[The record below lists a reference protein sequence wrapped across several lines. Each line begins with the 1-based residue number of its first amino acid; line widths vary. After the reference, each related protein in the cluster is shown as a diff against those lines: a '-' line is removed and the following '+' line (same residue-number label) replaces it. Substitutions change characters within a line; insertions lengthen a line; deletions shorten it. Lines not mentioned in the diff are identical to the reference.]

1 MEHFTPNGIITLTT
15 DFGLQDPY
23 VAIMKGVILGIAP
36 HATIIDYTHGVE
48 PGNIA
53 QAAHLLRTGCQY
65 FPPGT
70 VHVVVVDPGVGSD
83 RRAIAIETPA
93 WTFVGPDN
101 GVLALAAQDAQH
113 AWNDQV
119 HIIELT
125 NQQFWRS
132 SLSATFH
139 GRDLFAPVAA
149 HLAAGVAFA
158 SLGRPLDALVP
169 ASMQVVQ
176 RLGNGVLRGQI
187 VHIDRFGNCI
197 TNIGQADLEHYNIG
211 TQVLVEITDQQISGL
226 VRTYAEAPPCL
237 PTCLIGSGG
246 NLEIAVPNG
255 SAAAMLGV
263 GIGDPLR
270 VRRTGAWD
278 EGRGARE
285 VGS

>member
-1 MEHFTPNGIITLTT
+1 MNTFTANAIITLTT
-15 DFGLQDPY
+15 DFGLDDPY

-36 HATIIDYTHGVE
+36 HATIVDYTHGVE

-53 QAAHLLRTGCQY
+53 QAAHLLRSGCQY
-65 FPPGT
+65 FPQGT

-93 WTFVGPDN
+93 CTFVGPDN
-101 GVLALAAQDAQH
+101 GVLALAAQDAQ
-113 AWNDQV
+113 DVGGEQV

-158 SLGRPLDALVP
+158 SLGQPTDTFVP
-169 ASMQVVQ
+169 ADMQVVQ
-176 RLGNGVLRGQI
+176 CIDNGLLRGQI

-197 TNIGQADLEHYNIG
+197 TNITRYDLARYGIG
-211 TQVLVEITDQQISGL
+211 EQVIVEIIDQQIGGL
-226 VRTYAEAPPCL
+226 IRTYADVPPGRL
-237 PTCLIGSGG
+237 TCLIGSGG

-263 GIGDPLR
+263 GIGDRLR
-270 VRRTGAWD
+270 VRKVET
-278 EGRGARE
+278 RE
-285 VGS
+285 VGK

>member
-1 MEHFTPNGIITLTT
+1 MEHFTANGIITLTT

-36 HATIIDYTHGVE
+36 HATIVDYTHGVE

-65 FPPGT
+65 FPSGT

-83 RRAIAIETPA
+83 RRAIAIQTPA

-113 AWNDQV
+113 AADQQMRML
-119 HIIELT
+119 ELT
-125 NQQFWRS
+125 NEQWWRS

-149 HLAAGVAFA
+149 HLVAGVPFA
-158 SLGRPLDALVP
+158 ALGRPLDALVP
-169 ASMQVVQ
+169 ADMQVAQ
-176 RLGNGVLRGQI
+176 CINDGVLRGQI

-197 TNIGQADLEHYNIG
+197 TNITRDDLARYTIG
-211 TQVLVEITDQQISGL
+211 EQVVVEIIDQQIEGL
-226 VRTYAEAPPCL
+226 IRTYADAPPGL
-237 PTCLIGSGG
+237 LTCLIGSGG
-246 NLEIAVPNG
+246 NVEIAVPNG

-263 GIGDPLR
+263 AIGDKLR
-270 VRRTGAWD
+270 VRR
-278 EGRGARE
+278 ART
-285 VGS
+285 

>member
-1 MEHFTPNGIITLTT
+1 MNTFTANAIITLTT
-15 DFGLQDPY
+15 DFGLDDPY

-36 HATIIDYTHGVE
+36 HATIVDYTHGVE

-65 FPPGT
+65 FPQGT
-70 VHVVVVDPGVGSD
+70 VHVAVVDPGVGSD

-93 WTFVGPDN
+93 CTFVGPDN
-101 GVLALAAQDAQH
+101 GVLALAAQDAQ
-113 AWNDQV
+113 DVGGEQV

-158 SLGRPLDALVP
+158 SLGQPTDTLVP
-169 ASMQVVQ
+169 ADMQVVQ
-176 RLGNGVLRGQI
+176 CIDNGLLRGQI

-197 TNIGQADLEHYNIG
+197 TNITRYDLARYGIG
-211 TQVLVEITDQQISGL
+211 EQVIVEIIDQQIGGL
-226 VRTYAEAPPCL
+226 IRTYADVPPGRL
-237 PTCLIGSGG
+237 TCLIGSGG

-263 GIGDPLR
+263 GIGDRLR
-270 VRRTGAWD
+270 VRKVET
-278 EGRGARE
+278 RE
-285 VGS
+285 VGK

>member
-1 MEHFTPNGIITLTT
+1 MEQFTPNGMITLTT

-36 HATIIDYTHGVE
+36 HATLIDYTHGVE

-65 FPPGT
+65 FPRGT

-93 WTFVGPDN
+93 WIFVGPDN
-101 GVLALAAQDAQH
+101 GVLALAAQDAQD
-113 AWNDQV
+113 AWDGQV
-119 HIIELT
+119 HILELT
-125 NQQFWRS
+125 NEKYWRS

-149 HLAAGVAFA
+149 HLAAGAAFA
-158 SLGRPLDALVP
+158 SLGRPLDAFVP
-169 ASMQVVQ
+169 ADMQGVQ
-176 RLGNGVLRGQI
+176 RVNDGLLRGQI

-197 TNIGQADLEHYNIG
+197 TNITHSDLTRHELG
-211 TQVLVEITDQQISGL
+211 AQVVVEIIDQQIAGL
-226 VRTYAEAPPCL
+226 VRTYADAPPGRL
-237 PTCLIGSGG
+237 TCLIGSGG

-255 SAAAMLGV
+255 SAAGMLGV
-263 GIGDPLR
+263 GIGDRLR
-270 VRRTGAWD
+270 VRRTGA
-278 EGRGARE
+278 RE

>member
-1 MEHFTPNGIITLTT
+1 MDTFKANGIITLTT

-36 HATIIDYTHGVE
+36 HARIVDYTHGVE

-53 QAAHLLRTGCQY
+53 QAAYLLRSGCNY
-65 FPPGT
+65 FPSGT

-83 RRAIAIETPA
+83 RRAIALQTPK

-101 GVLALAAQDAQH
+101 GVLALAAQDARDT
-113 AWNDQV
+113 WNEQV
-119 HIIELT
+119 RLIELT
-125 NQQFWRS
+125 NDQFWRP

-149 HLAAGVAFA
+149 HLTAGVAFA
-158 SLGRPLDALVP
+158 SLGQPIDALLP
-169 ASMQVVQ
+169 APIQTAQ
-176 RLGNGVLRGQI
+176 TIGDGVLRGQI

-197 TNIGQADLEHYNIG
+197 TNVTRDDLARYDIGEQ
-211 TQVLVEITDQQISGL
+211 LVAEIIDQQIAGL
-226 VRTYAEAPPCL
+226 IRTYADASPGRL
-237 PTCLIGSGG
+237 TCLIGSGG

-263 GIGDPLR
+263 GIGDRLR
-270 VRRTGAWD
+270 VRR
-278 EGRGARE
+278 
-285 VGS
+285 GSSATR